1 MTDEHPWPAPVAHDA
16 VRGHVTVPGSKSL
29 TNRALVLAAL
39 SDGPSTITGSLR
51 ARDTIL
57 MGQAMA
63 ALGTTLEGLDGDGPI
78 RVTPH
83 SLHGPAHI
91 DCGLAGT
98 VMRFVPPVAAL
109 AQGDVRFDGDPRA
122 RVRPMGAVIEALES
136 LGVAVD
142 DDARRTLPFTV
153 RGAGHVRGGAV
164 TLDASASSQFV
175 SALLLSA
182 PRFDEGAV
190 VRHRGRPVP
199 SMPHVDMSVELL
211 REHGVEVTVDA
222 ADPSAATWSV
232 APGPIRALDRAVEPD
247 LSNAAPFLAAA
258 VVTGGTVT
266 VTGWP
271 TRTTQPGDALRDLFT
286 QMGARVDLGPGGL
299 TVIGGDTLLGLDA
312 DLHDVGELTPVL
324 AAACALAST
333 PSHLRGIAHLRG
345 HETDRLAAL
354 ATELGRMGAS
364 VQQTD
369 DGLMITPHPLH
380 GTVFDT
386 YDDHRMATAAA
397 VLGLVVPGVEVVDVA
412 TTGKTLPDFVPMWT
426 SLVGGRAA

>member
-136 LGVAVD
+136 LGVDVD
-142 DDARRTLPFTV
+142 DD
-153 RGAGHVRGGAV
+153 G
-164 TLDASASSQFV
+164 
-175 SALLLSA
+175 
-182 PRFDEGAV
+182 
-190 VRHRGRPVP
+190 
-199 SMPHVDMSVELL
+199 
-211 REHGVEVTVDA
+211 
-222 ADPSAATWSV
+222 
-232 APGPIRALDRAVEPD
+232 
-247 LSNAAPFLAAA
+247 
-258 VVTGGTVT
+258 
-266 VTGWP
+266 
-271 TRTTQPGDALRDLFT
+271 
-286 QMGARVDLGPGGL
+286 
-299 TVIGGDTLLGLDA
+299 
-312 DLHDVGELTPVL
+312 
-324 AAACALAST
+324 
-333 PSHLRGIAHLRG
+333 
-345 HETDRLAAL
+345 
-354 ATELGRMGAS
+354 
-364 VQQTD
+364 
-369 DGLMITPHPLH
+369 
-380 GTVFDT
+380 
-386 YDDHRMATAAA
+386 
-397 VLGLVVPGVEVVDVA
+397 
-412 TTGKTLPDFVPMWT
+412 
-426 SLVGGRAA
+426 